1 MKLLQTMLE
10 SQELSQNSDRHR
22 ISGSIRI
29 SPRQKGNPVLKHI
42 RKVPWEW
49 EEGLVA
55 DFILGESCVALYLSV
70 RYFTLQPEY
79 IHERIKLLGRGQRLR
94 VLLVQVDVKVRCFK
108 TNRCY
113 NTSMLFH
120 HYTNWLIS

>member
-1 MKLLQTMLE
+1 MLE

-94 VLLVQVDVKVRCFK
+94 VLLVQVDVKVRCLK